1 MNTDSSQ
8 FITGRE
14 VAVLDML
21 NARDRRHAIQQELI
35 RTHNA
40 TVISFTLNIPGPIKV
55 FPLGEMTFEE
65 GIRLIDS
72 QLHAW
77 KIPVLEKR
85 TIRDFTGNEQF
96 WSVKGD
102 TLFIKEIL
110 CLLEDSLSFGRL
122 FDIDV
127 IRTDETKVSR
137 TELGFP
143 GRKCLLCSNDAFV
156 CSRSRTHTVKE
167 LLDKACELMKAAG
180 AKRALPL
187 KVGGA
192 FHSPLMNPA
201 KIELEA
207 AINAT
212 EIHAPQCP
220 VYQNVDAKPH
230 TDAAE
235 IKNNLIAQLT
245 SSVKWTQCVQNMIAD
260 GADDFT
266 ECGPGKA
273 LQGMIARIDKNVSA
287 HGIA

>member
-122 FDIDV
+122 FLCFISGAAKDLTGDFICQIIFKTFIFTGCSILERK
-127 IRTDETKVSR
+127 IRNI
-137 TELGFP
+137 GF
-143 GRKCLLCSNDAFV
+143 
-156 CSRSRTHTVKE
+156 
-167 LLDKACELMKAAG
+167 AAY
-180 AKRALPL
+180 L
-187 KVGGA
+187 
-192 FHSPLMNPA
+192 
-201 KIELEA
+201 
-207 AINAT
+207 
-212 EIHAPQCP
+212 
-220 VYQNVDAKPH
+220 
-230 TDAAE
+230 
-235 IKNNLIAQLT
+235 
-245 SSVKWTQCVQNMIAD
+245 
-260 GADDFT
+260 
-266 ECGPGKA
+266 
-273 LQGMIARIDKNVSA
+273 
-287 HGIA
+287 